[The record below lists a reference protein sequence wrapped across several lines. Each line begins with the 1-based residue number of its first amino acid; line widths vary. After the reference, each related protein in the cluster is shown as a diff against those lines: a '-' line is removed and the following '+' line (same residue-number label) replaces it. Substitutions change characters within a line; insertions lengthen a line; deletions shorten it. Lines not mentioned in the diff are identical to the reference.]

1 MSKMSDLDTLMQAD
15 DPEASR
21 TAEALA
27 GVAGRYPRIF
37 SAVFGQCWAIMPDK
51 LLAMV
56 DFLRMRVDGIAFV
69 SDDIIQARA
78 DARAR
83 PEAKRTG
90 NGVAVLPVFGVL
102 AHRMNLMTEIS
113 GGTSTEILGQWFDS
127 AMADKSVGTIVLDI
141 DSPGGS
147 VHGLQELSDKI
158 YKAQGKKSIVAVAND
173 LAASAAYWIATAAD
187 RIVVTPGGLVGSV
200 GTVAVHTETSKMDE
214 DAGVKHT
221 LIHAGKNKV
230 EGNPYEPL
238 TDSARD
244 DVQRLVDEYNDQ
256 FVSDVARNRGVSEGK
271 VVANFGQGRVYGGRD
286 AIKRGMA
293 DKVGTLDATL
303 ASLGVTAEAGGPR
316 PVRSF
321 ALAHRRMELTPVD
334 KESSG
339 DRIVACS
346 RVAEE

>member
-1 MSKMSDLDTLMQAD
+1 MSRMSDLDMLVQAGEVHSTLMRNGK
-15 DPEASR
+15 E
-21 TAEALA
+21 L
-27 GVAGRYPRIF
+27 GVAHYPRIF
-37 SAVFGQCWAIMPDK
+37 SAVFGQCWAIMPEK

-56 DFLRMRVDGIAFV
+56 DFLRMKVEGAAISPGISPV
-69 SDDIIQARA
+69 TI

-127 AMADKSVGTIVLDI
+127 AVGDKSVGTIVLDI

-158 YKAQGKKSIVAVAND
+158 YRARGEKTIVAVAND
-173 LAASAAYWIATAAD
+173 LAASAAYYIATAAD
-187 RIVVTPGGLVGSV
+187 RVVVTPGGLVGSV

-214 DAGVKHT
+214 EVGVKHT

-230 EGNPYEPL
+230 DGNPYEPL
-238 TDSARD
+238 SDSGRE
-244 DVQRLVDEYNDQ
+244 DVQRLVDEYYGQ
-256 FVSDVARNRGVSEGK
+256 FVSDVARNRAVKKSD
-271 VVANFGQGRVYGGRD
+271 VLRDFGQGRVYGGRE
-286 AIKRGMA
+286 AIDRGMA

-303 ASLGVTAEAGGPR
+303 ASLGVTAEAGGAR
-316 PVRSF
+316 PVRSKHPSVDVARRRL
-321 ALAHRRMELTPVD
+321 ALNGVFG
-334 KESSG
+334 G
-339 DRIVACS
+339 DPWPSDREDSA
-346 RVAEE
+346 

>member
-1 MSKMSDLDTLMQAD
+1 MSRMSNLDTLVQ
-15 DPEASR
+15 
-21 TAEALA
+21 A
-27 GVAGRYPRIF
+27 GVYPIPIKDGFYPRVF
-37 SAVFGQCWAIMPDK
+37 SALFGQCWAIMPDK
-51 LLAMV
+51 LLAMM
-56 DFLRMRVDGIAFV
+56 DFLRMKSAGVAF
-69 SDDIIQARA
+69 SPGEIEARIGARA
-78 DARAR
+78 K

-127 AMADKSVGTIVLDI
+127 AVADKTVGTIVLDI

-158 YKAQGKKSIVAVAND
+158 YKARGEKTTVAIAND
-173 LAASAAYWIATAAD
+173 LAASAAYWVATAAD
-187 RIVVTPGGLVGSV
+187 RVVVTPGGLVGSV

-214 DAGVKHT
+214 EAGVKHT

-238 TDSARD
+238 SDSGRE
-244 DVQRLVDEYNDQ
+244 DVQRLVDQYYDQ
-256 FVSDVARNRGVSEGK
+256 FVSDVARNRDVDQSK
-271 VVANFGQGRVYGGRD
+271 VVGSFGQGRVYGGRD

-303 ASLGVTAEAGGPR
+303 ASLGVTAEASGAQ
-316 PVRSF
+316 PVRSVDMDRWRM
-321 ALAHRRMELTPVD
+321 ALGTT
-334 KESSG
+334 
-339 DRIVACS
+339 
-346 RVAEE
+346 